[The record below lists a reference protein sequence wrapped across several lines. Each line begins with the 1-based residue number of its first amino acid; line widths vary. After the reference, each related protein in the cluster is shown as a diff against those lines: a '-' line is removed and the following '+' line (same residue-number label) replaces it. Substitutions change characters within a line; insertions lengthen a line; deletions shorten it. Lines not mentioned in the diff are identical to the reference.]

1 MAMHANHIV
10 LSNIHHSDRFE
21 MLPLHLF
28 FFLERTLMHSSFES
42 SWVRFISTIVWLLFF
57 LMHGFFCKRAFYQKS
72 AAAALAFAACSPFL
86 VMMRTKTSSHSL
98 DRIGQLPFRA
108 APEPIVWKWKI
119 AFYCM
124 HPIFELKRDFH
135 KMNEGKAQVWPTI
148 VSSIGQRQAPLTPI
162 QNSFTLTPN

>member
-1 MAMHANHIV
+1 MID
-10 LSNIHHSDRFE
+10 LKCY
-21 MLPLHLF
+21 LF
-28 FFLERTLMHSSFES
+28 ISSFFWRGPWCTPHLKAVES
-42 SWVRFISTIVWLLFF
+42 DLFQPLSDYYSF
-57 LMHGFFCKRAFYQKS
+57 LCMVFFCKRAFYQKS

-135 KMNEGKAQVWPTI
+135 EMNEGKALVWPTI

>member
-28 FFLERTLMHSSFES
+28 FFLERTLMHSSFEI

-98 DRIGQLPFRA
+98 DRIGQLLFRA

-148 VSSIGQRQAPLTPI
+148 VSFVGQRQAPLP
-162 QNSFTLTPN
+162 LL